1 MNIED
6 HEFFEVSTKAEDH
19 GDYVEISYPDYYQS
33 TDFCGSLVS
42 VYKNDVIA
50 LAKHFKLDLALLN
63 DIEQTFVN
71 GTGTDFID
79 VFASYKR
86 NLELEK

>member
-1 MNIED
+1 MNIEG

-50 LAKHFKLDLALLN
+50 LSKHFKLELALLN
-63 DIEQTFVN
+63 KLRN
-71 GTGTDFID
+71 KFINSNHSCEHELLD
-79 VFASYKR
+79 MINS
-86 NLELEK
+86 LELEK